1 MPDANFA
8 ETAIQILKLANTI
21 EDVNIRAA
29 ALVAAMLVTAG
40 AIATATGADPS
51 AVNAQFAA
59 LIAEGGG
66 PDLQAAVRAVQEQ
79 RREMAN

>member
-8 ETAIQILKLANTI
+8 ETAIQILKLAGAI

-29 ALVAAMLVTAG
+29 ALVAAMLVVAG
-40 AIATATGADPS
+40 EVATSTGADPA

-66 PDLQAAVRAVQEQ
+66 PELQAAVRAVHEQ